1 MFATS
6 ELQQDLVGSQ
16 TCRAEP
22 GRHAR
27 REHLRFER
35 HADHVIGSGVER
47 VAQLARRVERRA
59 HDDVDLGQLAPTPHC
74 GRELASPTRARNHDR
89 NRAIGQGA

>member
-6 ELQQDLVGSQ
+6 ELSSTSLARK
-16 TCRAEP
+16 RAARES

-27 REHLRFER
+27 HEHLRFER

-74 GRELASPTRARNHDR
+74 GGELASPTRARDHDR